1 MLAKSSTNFSLGVY
15 HVQVQQ
21 VHTSP
26 TSPHKSNKSNKSKI
40 VTVVGSIKIRG
51 AICQATFCLDKFNEQ
66 VNVAVESEPGS
77 PKKFRTFFLTVFQEG
92 KKFRE
97 ATTGVSARSPAK
109 AFAKAMRRQSY
120 AWAAYKKTA

>member
-1 MLAKSSTNFSLGVY
+1 MS
-15 HVQVQQ
+15 
-21 VHTSP
+21 
-26 TSPHKSNKSNKSKI
+26 KSNKSTQ
-40 VTVVGSIKIRG
+40 VTTVVGSIKIRG

-97 ATTGVSARSPAK
+97 ATTGISARSPAK